1 MTKQASDNVVLA
13 AQAIVNKADALVK
26 TREKWQQNEYARSNA
41 RLYEILAD
49 VLRMYEQVKDDK
61 QLRAETVKQMKQQL
75 QAAGVRVQMNTLA
88 ITLFV
93 RYVFRTD
100 RQRAM
105 NYSRTL
111 QAALAEGI
119 SAERFAQF
127 VEDSGGVEQC
137 KKQYTKSQTVV
148 AKEKAI
154 ADAMTLVE
162 EQLANSEL
170 TPLATF
176 QTSPSLLDGLQ
187 DDYVFVMAKADS
199 NGLVKALVTVPAQSA
214 GMTKWAKQ
222 QLALF
227 LSNETAAA
235 TKAAKVKR
243 KEKAVEVAVQASK
256 NKTPAAEETVGDL
269 VEA

>member
-1 MTKQASDNVVLA
+1 MSKKTSNNVILA

-26 TREKWQQNEYARSNA
+26 TREDWQQNEYARSNA

-75 QAAGVRVQMNTLA
+75 QANGVRVQMNTLA

-127 VEDSGGVEQC
+127 VEDCGGVEQC
-137 KKQYTKSQTVV
+137 KKQYTKSEHVL
-148 AKEKAI
+148 AKEQAV
-154 ADAMTLVE
+154 ANAMTLVD
-162 EQLANSEL
+162 EQLQSSEHK
-170 TPLATF
+170 PLATF
-176 QTSPSLLDGLQ
+176 QVPASFVEGLQ

-199 NGLVKALVTVPAQSA
+199 KGVVKALATVPANSA

-243 KEKAVEVAVQASK
+243 KDKAVEVAVQASK

>member
-1 MTKQASDNVVLA
+1 MNKATSSNVILA

-26 TREKWQQNEYARSNA
+26 TREDWQQNEYARSNA

-61 QLRAETVKQMKQQL
+61 RLRAETVKQMKQQL

-88 ITLFV
+88 LTLFV

-127 VEDSGGVEQC
+127 VNDSGGVEQC
-137 KKQYTKSQTVV
+137 KKQFTKSETVV
-148 AKEKAI
+148 AKEQTI
-154 ADAMTLVE
+154 AEAMTLVE
-162 EQLANSEL
+162 EQLTNNEL
-170 TPLATF
+170 SPLATF
-176 QTSPSLLDGLQ
+176 QVPPSFVKGLQ
-187 DDYVFVMAKADS
+187 DGYVFVMAKADS
-199 NGLVKALVTVPAQSA
+199 TGVVKALATVPANSA

-243 KEKAVEVAVQASK
+243 KDKAVAVAVQASK
-256 NKTPAAEETVGDL
+256 NKTPAATETVGDL

>member
-1 MTKQASDNVVLA
+1 MGKQASNNVILT
-13 AQAIVNKADALVK
+13 AQAIVSKADALVK
-26 TREKWQQNEYARSNA
+26 TREDWQQNEYARSNA

-61 QLRAETVKQMKQQL
+61 QLRAETVKQMKRQL

-111 QAALAEGI
+111 QAALAEGVT
-119 SAERFAQF
+119 AEQFAQF

-137 KKQYTKSQTVV
+137 KKQYTKSEKVV
-148 AKEKAI
+148 AKEQAI

-162 EQLANSEL
+162 EQLASSEQM
-170 TPLATF
+170 PLATF
-176 QTSPSLLDGLQ
+176 QTSASLVEGLQ

-199 NGLVKALVTVPAQSA
+199 TGLVKALVTVPSHSA
-214 GMTKWAKQ
+214 GVTKWAKQ

-235 TKAAKVKR
+235 TKAAKSKR
-243 KEKAVEVAVQASK
+243 KTKAVEAAKQASK

-269 VEA
+269 IEA

>member
-1 MTKQASDNVVLA
+1 MNKATSSNVILA

-26 TREKWQQNEYARSNA
+26 TREDWQQNEYARSNA

-61 QLRAETVKQMKQQL
+61 RLRAETVKQMKQQL

-88 ITLFV
+88 LTLFV

-127 VEDSGGVEQC
+127 VDDSGGVEQC
-137 KKQYTKSQTVV
+137 KKQFTKSETVV
-148 AKEKAI
+148 AKEQTI
-154 ADAMTLVE
+154 AEAMTLVE
-162 EQLANSEL
+162 EQLTNNEL
-170 TPLATF
+170 SPLATF
-176 QTSPSLLDGLQ
+176 QVPPSFVERLQ
-187 DDYVFVMAKADS
+187 DGYVFVMAKADS
-199 NGLVKALVTVPAQSA
+199 KGVVKALATVPANSA

-243 KEKAVEVAVQASK
+243 KDKAVAVAVQASK
-256 NKTPAAEETVGDL
+256 NKTPAATETVGDL